1 MAVSTLTRQPRHAE
15 GEQQSVLRHARS
27 LVSNPPR
34 SASVEQQEA
43 AATVLLEA
51 LGGASLTAAER
62 IAMVRAV
69 LDLGYPWALR
79 LQPEDLA
86 QVRSPARTRHGAHAG
101 VMALLVALATFT
113 ATPPAREHQPHL
125 IGRHGLDAPT
135 TASPTN
141 SPALAPRPGTVQ
153 TVHFE
158 EEGVVSGARTPRVRR
173 RLPHVLLASQLNRL
187 LTLGDWERVID
198 RANECRRADPLRLDC
213 IAEEAAAHA
222 RLSQQALPWEQPP
235 RERALAALKRLEH
248 ERSARTLY
256 RRYLSIAPSTD
267 VLAPKL
273 VQRLREDGDWVE
285 WNPEAAD
292 RELAAIINE
301 PWLQHGCIEQH
312 LALADAFEV
321 RALRTRDEDD
331 LAQVEDLRLV
341 TEESR
346 TCRGPL
352 CRCAPVVRDNF

>member
-1 MAVSTLTRQPRHAE
+1 MSTRTAQPRRAE
-15 GEQQSVLRHARS
+15 AAADQSLLRHAQS
-27 LVSNPPR
+27 LVKNPPR
-34 SASVEQQEA
+34 GASTEQQGA
-43 AATVLLEA
+43 AANVLLEA
-51 LGGASLTAAER
+51 LAQPSLPAAER

-86 QVRSPARTRHGAHAG
+86 QVRSPPRTRHGVHAA
-101 VMALLVALATFT
+101 VMAGLMVLATFT
-113 ATPPAREHQPHL
+113 STPPSREHQPHL

-135 TASPTN
+135 TSSPTP
-141 SPALAPRPGTVQ
+141 SALEPRRNTVQ
-153 TVHFE
+153 TVRFD
-158 EEGVVSGARTPRVRR
+158 EEGVVSGARTPHVTR
-173 RLPHVLLASQLNRL
+173 RLPHMVLAAELNRL
-187 LTLGDWERVID
+187 LVLGEWERVID
-198 RANECRRADPLRLDC
+198 RAKDCRRADPLRLDC

-222 RLSQQALPWEQPP
+222 RLSQQPLPWQQPP
-235 RERALAALKRLEH
+235 RERALASLKRLEH
-248 ERSARTLY
+248 ERAARALY

-267 VLAPKL
+267 ALAPKL

-292 RELAAIINE
+292 RELSAIITE
-301 PWLQHGCIEQH
+301 PWLQHGCVEQH

-321 RALRTRDEDD
+321 RALRTHDEDD

-341 TEESR
+341 SEESR

-352 CRCAPVVRDNF
+352 CRCAPIVRDNF